1 MPVEVR
7 AAIPPP
13 DRAAFTERY
22 FGVVYIFPS
31 LLHLRRIARRLGLFD
46 LTPSGHERIDQTLTH
61 ILFKRR
67 I

>member
-7 AAIPPP
+7 AAILPPVW
-13 DRAAFTERY
+13 AAFTEHY
-22 FGVVYIFPS
+22 FGVVYILPS

-46 LTPSGHERIDQTLTH
+46 LKPSRHERIDQTLTH
-61 ILFKRR
+61 ILFKRW